1 MNTSYEEI
9 SKNNASSQGKTDSN
23 LSNDSNHLG
32 GIPADDYATKKYV
45 RDYHNNK
52 EQTLK
57 EYIDEQDKKT
67 LDEAKEYAN
76 SLVRNQDFSGFA
88 KITDLNALN
97 ENLSNSISAGLS
109 AQKEYTD
116 TKIKDVTDDVN
127 SNFSDVNTAITKLNE
142 NQTKL
147 FQSVSDGKQKVA
159 EAITDKGVETSANDT
174 FDIMATNIRNI
185 KTGGSGEIPEG
196 YVNTSDATAD
206 ASKILNGYTAY
217 SKGEKVYGTY
227 IPTPYSGTDT
237 SDATAT
243 SSDIVYGKTAYAGGV
258 KLVGSL
264 KTLGVEEIAGIETEK
279 YVRHVVSGFNGIC
292 VDNQKKLYMSATD
305 KFDVTADFMHI
316 VRQTVIYDKSDESN
330 SVIEG
335 RYIESNTIMDNNI
348 YVTYTNDVMRKYRY
362 SFEELGLDPNTDI
375 SGISLGKPGFN
386 GDNNICLLCIIQG
399 KKAHFYLYD
408 CMPGNWG
415 QIFLSDSSY
424 KEHANY
430 WHWVYESEYTLGA
443 KPAFSN
449 LDPAISAVIGTSSDN
464 KTQYI
469 LDLKVWALSETVAKK
484 EITVWNNEYSA
495 SPLVDDKYHLQF
507 SRNDGYI
514 LLTKD
519 TFAIG
524 LSGFLGFSILIK
536 TQTNSVGQY
545 EPYELITCAGI
556 GESNTVAIFSNE
568 SKIISN
574 GKVYDLVYDEKTEK
588 ISIANESIQYIT
600 TGGRFFT
607 SPDEAYIYSFPTTG
621 GDYQT
626 LNTDL
631 YVYKT
636 DFESAEAW
644 TPESVISIPCANIV
658 YSEDCS
664 LIMGSDTQ
672 YLISLVKKNTT
683 EIVAIKYKDKYYFKT
698 GSVTVKE
705 GNNE

>member
-174 FDIMATNIRNI
+174 FDTMATNIRNI

-305 KFDVTADFMHI
+305 
-316 VRQTVIYDKSDESN
+316 
-330 SVIEG
+330 
-335 RYIESNTIMDNNI
+335 
-348 YVTYTNDVMRKYRY
+348 
-362 SFEELGLDPNTDI
+362 
-375 SGISLGKPGFN
+375 
-386 GDNNICLLCIIQG
+386 
-399 KKAHFYLYD
+399 
-408 CMPGNWG
+408 
-415 QIFLSDSSY
+415 
-424 KEHANY
+424 
-430 WHWVYESEYTLGA
+430 
-443 KPAFSN
+443 
-449 LDPAISAVIGTSSDN
+449 
-464 KTQYI
+464 
-469 LDLKVWALSETVAKK
+469 
-484 EITVWNNEYSA
+484 
-495 SPLVDDKYHLQF
+495 
-507 SRNDGYI
+507 
-514 LLTKD
+514 
-519 TFAIG
+519 
-524 LSGFLGFSILIK
+524 
-536 TQTNSVGQY
+536 
-545 EPYELITCAGI
+545 
-556 GESNTVAIFSNE
+556 
-568 SKIISN
+568 
-574 GKVYDLVYDEKTEK
+574 
-588 ISIANESIQYIT
+588 
-600 TGGRFFT
+600 
-607 SPDEAYIYSFPTTG
+607 
-621 GDYQT
+621 
-626 LNTDL
+626 
-631 YVYKT
+631 
-636 DFESAEAW
+636 
-644 TPESVISIPCANIV
+644 
-658 YSEDCS
+658 
-664 LIMGSDTQ
+664 
-672 YLISLVKKNTT
+672 
-683 EIVAIKYKDKYYFKT
+683 
-698 GSVTVKE
+698 
-705 GNNE
+705 